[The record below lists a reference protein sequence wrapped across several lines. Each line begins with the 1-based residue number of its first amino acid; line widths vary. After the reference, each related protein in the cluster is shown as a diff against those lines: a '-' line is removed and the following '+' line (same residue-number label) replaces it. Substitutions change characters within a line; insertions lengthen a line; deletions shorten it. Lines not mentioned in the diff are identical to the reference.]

1 MKVTPI
7 GTIDHGIDGLDF
19 YYLLKLAE
27 DDPFTTAPEVA
38 LSYVKTEFL
47 SRVYLNSDR
56 PGSSFCH
63 TVLVTPK
70 PYSDTEFIGIAQVRY
85 DV

>member
-1 MKVTPI
+1 MNTTYI
-7 GTIDHGIDGLDF
+7 GYTGHSYGHDAYF
-19 YYLLKLAE
+19 LLKLSG

-47 SRVYLNSDR
+47 SRVYHDNAS
-56 PGSSFCH
+56 PGMSFCH
-63 TVLVTPK
+63 TVLVLPK
-70 PYSDTEFIGIAQVRY
+70 SDTEFIGIAQVRY